1 MFVLMLDKQQL
12 VVIGT
17 TFTKLNMTKAKDNV
31 VPIKGFTQ
39 NITITF
45 HDYKFQDD
53 AMVADEAIF
62 EDISGYSIGT
72 QWVAIS
78 TKDGGTTVFPA
89 QDIKKI
95 QHYNKE

>member
-1 MFVLMLDKQQL
+1 
-12 VVIGT
+12 
-17 TFTKLNMTKAKDNV
+17 MTKAKDNV

-39 NITITF
+39 NITIYF
-45 HDYKFQDD
+45 VEYKLNQDD
-53 AMVADEAIF
+53 EIAHAYESF